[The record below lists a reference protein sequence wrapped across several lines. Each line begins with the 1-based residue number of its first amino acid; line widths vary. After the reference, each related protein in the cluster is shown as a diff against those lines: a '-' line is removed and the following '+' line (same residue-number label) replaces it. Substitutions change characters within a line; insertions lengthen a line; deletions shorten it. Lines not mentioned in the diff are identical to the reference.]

1 MVQGLFIYRNGNAWG
16 NRGVFARCG
25 TKNALNRYSNMTHN
39 ILKRLIRAI
48 APVALA
54 IAMVFSGPVLA
65 SFHLVPPAAAPITH
79 AANETVVFK
88 QQTMPAAYAET
99 TPVEAGISI

>member
-1 MVQGLFIYRNGNAWG
+1 MSH
-16 NRGVFARCG
+16 
-25 TKNALNRYSNMTHN
+25 SNQ
-39 ILKRLIRAI
+39 KRLIRAI

-65 SFHLVPPAAAPITH
+65 SFHMVPSAAPEIR

-88 QQTMPAAYAET
+88 RQAMPAAYADR
-99 TPVEAGISI
+99 TPAGAAISI